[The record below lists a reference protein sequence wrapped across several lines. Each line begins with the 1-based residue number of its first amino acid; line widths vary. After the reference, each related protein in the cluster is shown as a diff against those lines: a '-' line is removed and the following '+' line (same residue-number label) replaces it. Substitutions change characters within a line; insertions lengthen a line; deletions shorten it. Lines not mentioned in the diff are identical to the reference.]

1 MSNEVDVNVSD
12 VQENGSPDINV
23 LHTRVEAYTKQ
34 RDEFIQKAQAL
45 HGELEFCQ
53 RMIDLISEKS
63 KDDTVS
69 KEE

>member
-1 MSNEVDVNVSD
+1 MSNEVDVDVSD

-23 LHTRVEAYTKQ
+23 LHGRVEVYTKQ
-34 RDEFIQKAQAL
+34 RDEFIKKAQAL

>member
-1 MSNEVDVNVSD
+1 MSNEVDVDVSD

-23 LHTRVEAYTKQ
+23 LHARVEAYTKQ
-34 RDEFIQKAQAL
+34 RD
-45 HGELEFCQ
+45 EFCQ

>member
-1 MSNEVDVNVSD
+1 MSNEVDVDVSD

-23 LHTRVEAYTKQ
+23 LHARVEAYAKQ